1 MFSSVVVHNLDL
13 VSITVSPRET
23 HAPLV
28 IDSDAPLTFSIAL
41 ELFQTV
47 RRWYASWQS
56 SLCYRFLAVRPRDT
70 TEKAAALVAELNRAL
85 GPERRL
91 IQALELSDFLRQ
103 MAKAG
108 LRSRHPEYSED
119 DLLRNLTLQ
128 FHGEVP
134 RRK

>member
-1 MFSSVVVHNLDL
+1 M
-13 VSITVSPRET
+13 
-23 HAPLV
+23 
-28 IDSDAPLTFSIAL
+28 
-41 ELFQTV
+41 
-47 RRWYASWQS
+47 
-56 SLCYRFLAVRPRDT
+56 RPRDT

-91 IQALELSDFLRQ
+91 IQALELSDFLHQ
-103 MAKAG
+103 LAKAG